1 MSGQEEHQ
9 HFMML
14 QIKALQLENEK
25 LNNKIK
31 ELNFKIRLSDPN
43 FYKPILQIKKDE
55 QITRRFL

>member
-1 MSGQEEHQ
+1 MSGQEEYQ

-14 QIKALQLENEK
+14 QIKALQFENEK
-25 LNNKIK
+25 LNDKIK

-43 FYKPILQIKKDE
+43 FYKPISQIKKDE

>member
-25 LNNKIK
+25 LKNKIK